1 VGQPATPPSSTPSDA
16 SARAVGLAA
25 DAIGELM
32 GFWNFKPSMGK
43 VWTVLYLSRDP
54 LTADQVVART
64 QLSAGSVS
72 MTLAGLQEWGVVRR
86 ATVRGDRRRHY
97 EAETDILAMVTRVF
111 RQRELA
117 WIDGV
122 IARLEEADRILQEEG
137 RSNVADEMLHNRFLA
152 TRVRNLLDL
161 ARTGR
166 RVVARFA
173 QAGTLDLR
181 GLRDALGRRRRS
193 G

>member
-1 VGQPATPPSSTPSDA
+1 MGRPEAPARSNADDA
-16 SARAVGLAA
+16 TRRAVLLAA

-32 GFWNFKPSMGK
+32 GFWNFKPSMGR
-43 VWTVLYLSRDP
+43 VWTVLYLSRRP
-54 LTADQVVART
+54 LTAGEIAERA

-72 MTLAGLQEWGVVRR
+72 MTLSDLQGWGVVKR
-86 ATVRGDRRRHY
+86 AWVQGDRRRHF
-97 EAETDILAMVTRVF
+97 EAETDILSLVTRVF
-111 RQRELA
+111 RERELR
-117 WIDGV
+117 WIDDV
-122 IARLEEADRILQEEG
+122 VARLEEAARILDEEG
-137 RSNVADEMLHNRFLA
+137 RSSVPDAMLENRFLA
-152 TRVRNLLDL
+152 TRIGNLLDL

-166 RVVARFA
+166 RVVARFT